1 METEEIRLPA
11 VCFVIHPPPPGLL
24 AVATDERVD
33 TAAPK
38 LDIDDSG
45 FLVELME
52 EKFLEQ
58 T

>member
-1 METEEIRLPA
+1 
-11 VCFVIHPPPPGLL
+11 LL

-45 FLVELME
+45 FLVELMQ

>member
-1 METEEIRLPA
+1 MDTEGIRLP
-11 VCFVIHPPPPGLL
+11 VECFVIHPRPHGLL

-33 TAAPK
+33 TAAPQ

-45 FLVELME
+45 SLVELIQ